1 MKLIDRYFLKHFLS
15 ILVFSLMAAMLVF
28 VVVDLIEH
36 LDKFIDRHVPVPIV
50 IDYYIL
56 YLPYIIYLVLPVGM
70 LLASLF
76 AMGHFMK
83 TNEFL
88 AMKASGISLYRIF
101 GWVTLLG
108 LILSL
113 GDLALGETVVPFT
126 NKIRLDIYRYKVK
139 KLPKPTT
146 SRRGRI
152 YLQNSEDEFVYID
165 YYNPQPKTAYRLI
178 LQTMEHNKLV
188 QRIDADRLEYR
199 HEKWI
204 LYHVRQLQFQGD
216 EIIEEH
222 MDQMD
227 GEFLTFLP
235 QDLLTVQTAPE
246 EMNYFELKGFIANLL
261 RSGNKAVKWIVDLH
275 FKLST
280 PFTILVIVIFGV
292 PLAAVRRTGGVMMV
306 FGIGVFVCFIYFG
319 CLQVTKI
326 MGYNGTLPPYIAAW
340 AANGLFGLAGLALL
354 FRVRK

>member
-36 LDKFIDRHVPVPIV
+36 LDKFIDRHVAVPIV

-76 AMGHFMK
+76 AMGNFIK

-88 AMKASGISLYRIF
+88 AMKSSGISLYRIF

-108 LILSL
+108 LIFSV
-113 GDLALGETVVPFT
+113 GDLVLGETVVPFA

-139 KLPKPTT
+139 KIPKPTT

-152 YLQNSEDEFVYID
+152 YLQNSENEFVYID
-165 YYNPQPKTAYRLI
+165 YYDPQPKTAYRVSI
-178 LQTMEHNKLV
+178 QTLEHNKLV
-188 QRIDADRLEYR
+188 QRINAERLEYR
-199 HEKWI
+199 HEKWV
-204 LYHVRQLQFQGD
+204 LYHVRQLQFQGE

-222 MDQMD
+222 KDQMD

-235 QDLLTVQTAPE
+235 QDLLIVQTAPE

-292 PLAAVRRTGGVMMV
+292 PLAAIRRSSGVMMV

-326 MGYNGTLPPYIAAW
+326 MGYNGTLPPYVAAW

-354 FRVRK
+354 FKVRK

>member
-126 NKIRLDIYRYKVK
+126 NKIRMDIYRYKVK

-178 LQTMEHNKLV
+178 IQTMEHNKLV

-204 LYHVRQLQFQGD
+204 LYHVRKLQFQGD

-235 QDLLTVQTAPE
+235 QDLVTVQTAPE

-292 PLAAVRRTGGVMMV
+292 PLAALRRTGGVMMV

-326 MGYNGTLPPYIAAW
+326 MGYNGTLPPYVAAW
-340 AANGLFGLAGLALL
+340 AANGLFGLAGLTLL

>member
-1 MKLIDRYFLKHFLS
+1 M
-15 ILVFSLMAAMLVF
+15 
-28 VVVDLIEH
+28 
-36 LDKFIDRHVPVPIV
+36 
-50 IDYYIL
+50 
-56 YLPYIIYLVLPVGM
+56 
-70 LLASLF
+70 
-76 AMGHFMK
+76 
-83 TNEFL
+83 
-88 AMKASGISLYRIF
+88 
-101 GWVTLLG
+101 
-108 LILSL
+108 
-113 GDLALGETVVPFT
+113 
-126 NKIRLDIYRYKVK
+126 
-139 KLPKPTT
+139 
-146 SRRGRI
+146 
-152 YLQNSEDEFVYID
+152 QNSEDEFVYND

-178 LQTMEHNKLV
+178 IQTMEHNKLV

-204 LYHVRQLQFQGD
+204 LYHVRKLQFQGD

-235 QDLLTVQTAPE
+235 QDLVTVQTAPE

-292 PLAAVRRTGGVMMV
+292 PLAALRRTGGVMMV

-326 MGYNGTLPPYIAAW
+326 MGYNGTLPPYVAAW
-340 AANGLFGLAGLALL
+340 AANGLFGLAGLTLL